1 MLTLR
6 DFPDELIRDARIETR
21 TSRKWSAT
29 GAVKQAEN
37 ALKHNDINGVTAVG
51 RQGIGATNTVL

>member
-6 DFPDELIRDARIETR
+6 DSPEELIRDAGIKTS

-29 GAVKQAEN
+29 EAVKQAEYT
-37 ALKHNDINGVTAVG
+37 LKHKDIVGVTAVG
-51 RQGIGATNTVL
+51 CQGIGATNTVL